1 MMIWF
6 NHLVLKRE
14 THEICYL
21 YFELMCFMLCLYVHI
36 ACSGQ
41 LKCFGFVLW
50 HYEFVC
56 LFGSRLG
63 VSTCLRLGKLC
74 FSVFDLI

>member
-1 MMIWF
+1 MVWF
-6 NHLVLKRE
+6 NRLVLKRE
-14 THEICYL
+14 THELCYL

-36 ACSGQ
+36 ACRGE
-41 LKCFGFVLW
+41 LNCFGFVLW
-50 HYEFVC
+50 HYKFVC

-63 VSTCLRLGKLC
+63 MGTCVRLGKLG